1 MAAQGEE
8 KMFANP
14 YCDVVAKKI
23 RNLTK
28 RMTRIAQCEERQKEG
43 KPLEKAQQVCGSL
56 YLPTDDSQ
64 ELLEKKAD
72 TEAYIK
78 DLEEMLKKFQEFDAA
93 V

>member
-1 MAAQGEE
+1 MATAGEE
-8 KMFANP
+8 KVFANP

-23 RNLTK
+23 RNLNK
-28 RMTRIAQCEERQKEG
+28 RMARITQCEDRQKEG
-43 KPLEKAQQVCGSL
+43 KPLDKAQL
-56 YLPTDDSQ
+56 

-93 V
+93 VIVCFLL